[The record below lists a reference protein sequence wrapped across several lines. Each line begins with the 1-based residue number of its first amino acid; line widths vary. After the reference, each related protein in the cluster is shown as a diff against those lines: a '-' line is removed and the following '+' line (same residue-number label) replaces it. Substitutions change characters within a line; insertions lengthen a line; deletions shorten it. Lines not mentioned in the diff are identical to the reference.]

1 MYTYDDIIT
10 PKDILIGKVKQ
21 EDIIGKEGWFTDSP
35 SDLKTAIDKQEMDIL
50 VKGKLGNIPEDHY
63 GFVKKDRLHAWSFF
77 ILEKEAS
84 CEERQAEDK
93 LPDEIHELDISVFS
107 SLETIWEIDRPL
119 CPRIKGYTIN
129 DSGEFIA
136 FDNTAGEFFVE
147 DFDTREKA
155 ISWLRG
161 TGTKEEAEA
170 KDNPGYI
177 PYDLSDA
184 EYRALL
190 RGDWVVSK
198 KTGSEGQIIGFH
210 QIASGE
216 WTADIGWG
224 INATADGLLDGFI
237 FSDGSPVGI
246 CLSSKWPANEISTCI
261 SRDWPE
267 IRG

>member
-1 MYTYDDIIT
+1 MKYTYDDIIT
-10 PKDILIGKVKQ
+10 AKDILTGKVKK
-21 EDIIGKEGWFTDSP
+21 EDIIGKKGLFLNCIPMDMSLNTLMRIGYQRKLVNVELIEGFCFSCGDDNYLYFLP
-35 SDLKTAIDKQEMDIL
+35 
-50 VKGKLGNIPEDHY
+50 
-63 GFVKKDRLHAWSFF
+63 
-77 ILEKEAS
+77 EKEESAPVKS
-84 CEERQAEDK
+84 CEEHK

-107 SLETIWEIDRPL
+107 SLATIWEIDRPL
-119 CPRIKGYTIN
+119 CPRIKGYTIE
-129 DSGEFIA
+129 DSGEIVA

-170 KDNPGYI
+170 KDKPEYI

-261 SRDWPE
+261 ARDWPE

>member
-1 MYTYDDIIT
+1 MKYTYDDIIT
-10 PKDILIGKVKQ
+10 AKDILTGKVKK
-21 EDIIGKEGWFTDSP
+21 EDIIGKKGWFFNYLP
-35 SDLKTAIDKQEMDIL
+35 IDLNPNTLYRIDNPRLLFAIN
-50 VKGKLGNIPEDHY
+50 VKATFP
-63 GFVKKDRLHAWSFF
+63 F
-77 ILEKEAS
+77 ISSTRFYYFLPEKEESAPVKS
-84 CEERQAEDK
+84 CEEHK

-129 DSGEFIA
+129 DSGEIVA

-170 KDNPGYI
+170 KDKPEYI

-261 SRDWPE
+261 ARDWPE